1 LKDKKRKGSRT
12 MSRYYHYETFGNKA
26 LGHVNIFEL
35 RDVCGV
41 ELFDFEG

>member
-1 LKDKKRKGSRT
+1 
-12 MSRYYHYETFGNKA
+12 MSRYYRYEIFGNKA

-41 ELFDFEG
+41 ELATIYTNQN